1 MTVMRRPTL
10 RSCSPAARKA
20 LERYGFLRVG
30 DAADEGVEADDEG
43 EGEEVGSRAGS
54 A

>member
-1 MTVMRRPTL
+1 MLLTVMRRPTL

-30 DAADEGVEADDEG
+30 DAADEGVEADG